1 MDEDRHVG
9 GIFQSN
15 PEVAMMLELVALDLA
30 RYGRKDCRHDHDKI
44 SCCRSCR
51 GTFQSNPEVG
61 YRERKRRKV
70 GWLVVWL
77 YNTGSANIL

>member
-30 RYGRKDCRHDHDKI
+30 RYVDGKI
-44 SCCRSCR
+44 
-51 GTFQSNPEVG
+51 VVMIMI
-61 YRERKRRKV
+61 K
-70 GWLVVWL
+70 LVVVGHVVVL
-77 YNTGSANIL
+77 FKVTRK